1 VKKKVVRVTT
11 NNSFSLLLH
20 LIFLKEKGRM
30 EIEIGL
36 VILKLVKEI
45 VGEK

>member
-1 VKKKVVRVTT
+1 
-11 NNSFSLLLH
+11 
-20 LIFLKEKGRM
+20 M